1 VAVYSIKDLEK
12 LSGIKAHTIRMWE
25 KRYTLL
31 EPQRTDS
38 NIRFY
43 TDDDLRMLLNITFL
57 VKRNYKISKIAKM
70 SHEEVEREVQDLS
83 AVFHEPDMQLDA
95 LTISLIEMDQNKFE
109 NILQI
114 NIDDLGFERAMFDV
128 VYPFLDKL
136 SLLWMSGSIKP
147 VQESYMTQLIKK
159 KLFVALEM
167 DDFPQPRNPRRA
179 MVFLPQGENQ
189 ELSLLFVQYLLQ
201 KRGIEVHNL
210 GMNIRYTDAIHAYE
224 LIKPDF
230 AFTIFNEVPQGNSTF
245 EFIAKFSSQ
254 LNKIPLYVT
263 GYYAFTQIVNSPS
276 NVTIA
281 PSLAVIFDKLGLE
294 LAEESPTNERS
305 N

>member
-1 VAVYSIKDLEK
+1 MAIYSIKDLEK

-25 KRYTLL
+25 KRYALL
-31 EPQRTDS
+31 QPQRTDS
-38 NIRFY
+38 NIRYY
-43 TDDDLRMLLNITFL
+43 TDYDLRFLLNITFL

-70 SHEEVEREVQDLS
+70 THEVVEREVQDLS

-95 LTISLIEMDQNKFE
+95 LTISMIEMDQTKFE

-167 DDFPQPRNPRRA
+167 DDFPILRNAQKA
-179 MVFLPQGENQ
+179 MIFLPQGENQ

-210 GMNIRYTDAIHAYE
+210 GLNIRYTDAIHAYE

-245 EFIAKFSSQ
+245 EFITKLSNQ
-254 LNKIPLYVT
+254 LNKVPLYIT
-263 GYYAFTQIVNSPS
+263 GYYAFTQIINPPN
-276 NVTIA
+276 NVTVA
-281 PSLAVIFDKLGLE
+281 PSLSVIFKKLGLE
-294 LAEESPTNERS
+294 LLEENPVDERS